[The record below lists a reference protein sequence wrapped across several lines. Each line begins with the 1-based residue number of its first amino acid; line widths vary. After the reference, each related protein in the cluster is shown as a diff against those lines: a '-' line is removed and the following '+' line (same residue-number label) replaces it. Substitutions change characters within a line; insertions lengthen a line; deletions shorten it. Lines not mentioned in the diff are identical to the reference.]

1 MFALSK
7 RTEYGVLAMSYLS
20 GLEGGRRA
28 SVGEIAAAHAVP
40 RELLAKIL
48 SGLVKAG
55 LAESYAGPAG
65 GFRLAK
71 PAGETSLLDI
81 IRALERR
88 PGIVRCTEG
97 DNRCSSSRGCRIR
110 VPMLHIEKKM
120 RKILE
125 ETTLTDLAWAETPA
139 GRSARDARRLE
150 TIPAAP

>member
-1 MFALSK
+1 MA
-7 RTEYGVLAMSYLS
+7 YLS
-20 GLEGGRRA
+20 GLPEGQRA
-28 SVGEIAAAHAVP
+28 NVGEIAAAHAIP

-71 PAGETSLLDI
+71 PAGETSLMDI
-81 IRALERR
+81 IRALEHR
-88 PGIVRCTEG
+88 PGIVPCTGG
-97 DNRCSSSRGCRIR
+97 DNRCSSSRWCRIR

-125 ETTLTDLAWAETPA
+125 ETTLVDLGWAETPI
-139 GRSARDARRLE
+139 GRAARGTRRLE
-150 TIPAAP
+150 TIPTRP